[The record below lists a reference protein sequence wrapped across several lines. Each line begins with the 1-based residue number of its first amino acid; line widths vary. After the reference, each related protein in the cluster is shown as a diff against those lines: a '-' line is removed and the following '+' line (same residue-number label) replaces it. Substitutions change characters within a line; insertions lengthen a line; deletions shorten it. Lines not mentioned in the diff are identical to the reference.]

1 MKTINIAIISILTAF
16 QIGCASSQTEQSNA
30 KSDATDLRPSIMVFG
45 DSISYC
51 IACYPSLIAAALPGF
66 RVDNR
71 AEPGT
76 ALNSEWQID
85 RIMSAHP
92 QPGDKVVFLTGY
104 NDVRGHGL
112 DASHHADY
120 VITLRRALAHL
131 AASGQPI
138 YVGVFMKSLCVD
150 AASIARNG
158 GGCVAGANDLYAD
171 SIRAEVAA
179 LNAPNVHLVDV
190 NAQWVPSYSNLYD
203 MVHPTPAGQAELARM
218 FLEAMQ

>member
-1 MKTINIAIISILTAF
+1 VKSLIAVLTSILL
-16 QIGCASSQTEQSNA
+16 IGCASQPEPQTTAAAQS
-30 KSDATDLRPSIMVFG
+30 TDGRARLIVFG

-51 IACYPSLIAAALPGF
+51 QTCFPSLIAAALPNL

-85 RIMSAHP
+85 RIMAASI
-92 QPGDKVVFLTGY
+92 QPSDRVVFLTGY
-104 NDVRGHGL
+104 NDIRGHGL
-112 DASHHADY
+112 DPVWHADY
-120 VITLRRALAHL
+120 VVTLRKALVHL
-131 AASGQPI
+131 ASSGQPI

-190 NAQWVPSYSNLYD
+190 NAQWVPSYDNLDD
-203 MVHPTPAGQAELARM
+203 MVHPKPSGYADLARM
-218 FLEAMQ
+218 FLEVMQ